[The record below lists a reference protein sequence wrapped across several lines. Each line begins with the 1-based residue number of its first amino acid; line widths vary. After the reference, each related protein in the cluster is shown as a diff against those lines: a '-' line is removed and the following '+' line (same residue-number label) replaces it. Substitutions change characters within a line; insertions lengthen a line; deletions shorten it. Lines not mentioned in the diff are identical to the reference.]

1 MKNISFRILIVLSI
15 LSGLVSYASGIV
27 ITERLKNASAK
38 DQKAS
43 TATFSSEDE
52 IPRYLRDISG
62 QDQSVETPDDSHLSD
77 KIEVIFYPVDDKS
90 DNIDTSF
97 FTRNNIEYI
106 KSRSYLIAYIPVE
119 LISELE
125 LEKIS
130 GAYYADI
137 SEHANPMET
146 ISEGRDAI
154 NATKFVLEGV
164 DGSGIKIAVLDKGF
178 KGYLDLQNR
187 GELPR
192 NLTTVDFTNGQQ
204 PINSAI
210 GDIHGSACAEIV
222 YDIAPA
228 AEMYLLKVD
237 NKTNFQ
243 RALTYCSTNSIKI
256 VSCSIGF
263 GIPESFMAGGGSIDT
278 DIDTNVADNKFLSV
292 IAAGNEADHTWFGRF
307 QNSGTNYTRFPNGSE
322 FLNVNVPADADI
334 SLMWDDYGAG
344 TSIYNMYVYDQYNK
358 EIGHTNF
365 TLGPYK
371 NVTFSNYTRPNKLKI
386 KIHQNQDTS
395 SPNGR
400 YMRLVFSKGNLSGDV
415 VENPID
421 RNPESSLCLPAD
433 TRRALTVGAVNVSN
447 YGSGPIA
454 YYSSRGP
461 CRNPELLKPEI
472 VAPTGVTTASL
483 GHKGFGGTSAATPHV
498 AGAAALLLSLSTGT
512 TISDLKDQVVGYA
525 RQIQSSPD
533 CTYGNGKLVLDTS
546 LVPPNSVGDFV
557 CYPNPVSISEKGYI
571 KITNLPFHT
580 DVIDINVYTV
590 TGEFV
595 KSFNASDLTEVY
607 TAEKRRM
614 AKWDLRNQDGNRIAP
629 GVYFVVVKTLLGN
642 KQVKKIGVQK

>member
-1 MKNISFRILIVLSI
+1 MKNISFRILIVISI
-15 LSGLVSYASGIV
+15 LSGFLSYALGIV
-27 ITERLKNASAK
+27 ITERLKNATIK
-38 DQKAS
+38 EQRH
-43 TATFSSEDE
+43 FSLEDE
-52 IPRYLRDISG
+52 IPGYLRGVSG
-62 QDQSVETPDDSHLSD
+62 QSQSVETPDDSRLSG
-77 KIEVIFYPVDDKS
+77 KIEVIFYPVDGKS

-97 FTRNNIEYI
+97 FTRHNIEYI
-106 KSRSYLIAYIPVE
+106 KSESYLVAYIPVD
-119 LISELE
+119 LIPELE
-125 LEKIS
+125 EVS

-137 SEHANPMET
+137 SDHAKPMET
-146 ISEGRDAI
+146 VSEGRDAI
-154 NATKFVLEGV
+154 NATKFVLDGI

-192 NLTTVDFTNGQQ
+192 KLTTVDFTNGQQ
-204 PINSAI
+204 SINPSV
-210 GDIHGSACAEIV
+210 GDTHGSACAEII
-222 YDIAPA
+222 YDIVPA
-228 AEMYLLKVD
+228 AEMYLFKVD
-237 NKTNFQ
+237 NQVNFQ
-243 RALTYCSTNSIKI
+243 NALAYCSTNSIKI

-263 GIPESFMAGGGSIDT
+263 DVPDSFMAGGGG
-278 DIDTNVADNKFLSV
+278 IDTNIDTNLTDNKFLSV
-292 IAAGNEADHTWFGRF
+292 VAAGNEADHTWFGSF
-307 QNSGTNYTRFPNGSE
+307 QNSGTNYTKFPNGSD
-322 FLNVNVPADADI
+322 FLIVNVPADADI
-334 SLMWDDYGAG
+334 TLMWDDYTG
-344 TSIYNMYVYDQYNK
+344 TSIYNMYVYDQYNN

-365 TLGPYK
+365 VQNPDK
-371 NVTFSNYTRPNKLKI
+371 KVVFNNHTRPNRLKI
-386 KIHQNQDTS
+386 RIFQNQDTS

-400 YMRLVFSKGNLSGDV
+400 YMRLVFSKGNSSGDV

-421 RNPESSLCLPAD
+421 RNPESSLCMPAD
-433 TRRALTVGAVNVSN
+433 ARNALSVGAVNVSN

-461 CRNPELLKPEI
+461 VRNPLLLKPEL
-472 VAPTGVTTASL
+472 VGPTGVTTASL
-483 GHKGFGGTSAATPHV
+483 GYRSFGGTSAATPHV

-533 CTYGNGKLVLDTS
+533 CTYGNGKLVLDTN

-595 KSFNASDLTEVY
+595 KSFNASDLTEEVY

-614 AKWDLRNQDGNRIAP
+614 VKWDLRNQDGNRIAP